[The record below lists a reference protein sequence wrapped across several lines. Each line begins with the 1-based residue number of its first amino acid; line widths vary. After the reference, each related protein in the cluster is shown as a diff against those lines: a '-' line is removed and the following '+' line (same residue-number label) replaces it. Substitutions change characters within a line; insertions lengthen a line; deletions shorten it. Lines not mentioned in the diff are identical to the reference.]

1 MKTKGRASRDD
12 RPTSSDEELSPKALA
27 TKLVAVKNSQS
38 ELARSIDVLSDQID
52 SLQKDSS
59 DHPPATATSAPPRI
73 QAQSRFAEFAGSAPP
88 PPPPGFAIRTALSPP
103 ANAPPPPPTGPAIRT
118 GTPPPPPPPPP
129 PGFGEQPATPPP
141 GPAIRTGTPPPPPPS
156 RVDLESAPPPPPTPP
171 SKGGVG
177 PVSPPSGDTSL
188 SNRPSS
194 SLSPLD
200 RLLGEEFGRPRPAES
215 IQTPLPAVSP
225 SAPNVTSPIAETET
239 AAAAAAANK
248 LAASH
253 VPEPIF
259 YVPPLLDDKAPTA
272 PKAPK
277 APVNPQ
283 PQSQPVT
290 KPLTSFSFNA
300 TLDKLKADDLTGD
313 GQSKIPP
320 APLTAPT
327 PTAKITVG
335 GKGATTPFAPAV
347 DEPAADLLEPDFFR
361 SSGESFASAAAL
373 MSDILA
379 AAPDA
384 APESGPVGSEATA
397 TRSADEP
404 NTSEVPI
411 TPDFFTAHP
420 RKRFK
425 FRR

>member
-1 MKTKGRASRDD
+1 MKTKGRASGDD
-12 RPTSSDEELSPKALA
+12 RTTSSDEELSPKALA
-27 TKLVAVKNSQS
+27 TKLAAVKNSQS
-38 ELARSIDVLSDQID
+38 ELARTIDVLSDQID

-59 DHPPATATSAPPRI
+59 DHPPATTTSAPPPI

-88 PPPPGFAIRTALSPP
+88 PPPPGFGIHTALSPP
-103 ANAPPPPPTGPAIRT
+103 ADA
-118 GTPPPPPPPPP
+118 PPPPPP
-129 PGFGEQPATPPP
+129 PGFAL
-141 GPAIRTGTPPPPPPS
+141 RTGTP
-156 RVDLESAPPPPPTPP
+156 PPPPPTPP

-177 PVSPPSGDTSL
+177 PVSPTSGDTSL

-215 IQTPLPAVSP
+215 IQTPSPAVSP

-239 AAAAAAANK
+239 ADIDIAAAAAANE
-248 LAASH
+248 LAASL

-259 YVPPLLDDKAPTA
+259 YVPPLLDDKAPA
-272 PKAPK
+272 APK

-290 KPLTSFSFNA
+290 KPVTPFSFNA

-327 PTAKITVG
+327 PTAKITIG
-335 GKGATTPFAPAV
+335 GKDATTPLAPPV

-361 SSGESFASAAAL
+361 SSGQSFASAAAL

-397 TRSADEP
+397 ARSADEP

>member
-1 MKTKGRASRDD
+1 MKTKGRASGDD

-27 TKLVAVKNSQS
+27 TKLAAVKNSQS
-38 ELARSIDVLSDQID
+38 ELARTIDVLSDQID

-88 PPPPGFAIRTALSPP
+88 PPSPGFAIRTALSPP
-103 ANAPPPPPTGPAIRT
+103 ADA
-118 GTPPPPPPPPP
+118 PPPPPPPE
-129 PGFGEQPATPPP
+129 FAL
-141 GPAIRTGTPPPPPPS
+141 RTGTPPPPPPS
-156 RVDLESAPPPPPTPP
+156 RVELESPPPLPPPPPPAPP

-177 PVSPPSGDTSL
+177 PVSPTSGDTSL

-200 RLLGEEFGRPRPAES
+200 RLLGEEFGRPRPAKS
-215 IQTPLPAVSP
+215 IQTPPPAVSP
-225 SAPNVTSPIAETET
+225 SAPNVTSPMAETET
-239 AAAAAAANK
+239 AAAAAAAANK

-259 YVPPLLDDKAPTA
+259 YVPPLLDDKTPA
-272 PKAPK
+272 APK

-290 KPLTSFSFNA
+290 KPVTPFSFNA

-313 GQSKIPP
+313 GQLKIPP

-327 PTAKITVG
+327 PTAKITIG
-335 GKGATTPFAPAV
+335 GKGATTSFAPPV
-347 DEPAADLLEPDFFR
+347 DEPAADLPEPDFFR
-361 SSGESFASAAAL
+361 SSGQSFASAAA
-373 MSDILA
+373 MVSDILA

-384 APESGPVGSEATA
+384 ASESGPVGSEAEA
-397 TRSADEP
+397 AAALSADEP
-404 NTSEVPI
+404 YASEVPI

>member
-1 MKTKGRASRDD
+1 MKTKGRASGDD
-12 RPTSSDEELSPKALA
+12 RTTSSDEELSPKALA
-27 TKLVAVKNSQS
+27 TKLAAVKNSQS
-38 ELARSIDVLSDQID
+38 ELARTIDVLSDQID

-59 DHPPATATSAPPRI
+59 DHPPATTTSAPPPI

-88 PPPPGFAIRTALSPP
+88 PPPPGFGIHTALSPP
-103 ANAPPPPPTGPAIRT
+103 ADAPPPPPPPGFALRT
-118 GTPPPPPPPPP
+118 GTPPPPPPPP
-129 PGFGEQPATPPP
+129 
-141 GPAIRTGTPPPPPPS
+141 GPAIRTGTP
-156 RVDLESAPPPPPTPP
+156 PPPPPTPP

-177 PVSPPSGDTSL
+177 PVSPTSGDTSL

-215 IQTPLPAVSP
+215 IQTPSPAVSP

-239 AAAAAAANK
+239 ADIDIAAAAAANE
-248 LAASH
+248 LAASL

-259 YVPPLLDDKAPTA
+259 YVPPLLDDKAPA
-272 PKAPK
+272 APK

-290 KPLTSFSFNA
+290 KPVTPFSFNA

-327 PTAKITVG
+327 PTAKITIG
-335 GKGATTPFAPAV
+335 GKDATTPLAPPV

-361 SSGESFASAAAL
+361 SSGQSFASAAAL

-397 TRSADEP
+397 ARSADEP

>member
-1 MKTKGRASRDD
+1 MKTKGRASGDD
-12 RPTSSDEELSPKALA
+12 RRTSPDEELSPKALA
-27 TKLVAVKNSQS
+27 TKLAVVKNSQS
-38 ELARSIDVLSDQID
+38 ELARTIDVLSDQID

-103 ANAPPPPPTGPAIRT
+103 ADA
-118 GTPPPPPPPPP
+118 PPPPPPPPP
-129 PGFGEQPATPPP
+129 PPEFAL
-141 GPAIRTGTPPPPPPS
+141 RTGTPPPPPPS
-156 RVDLESAPPPPPTPP
+156 RVELESPPPLPPPPPPPPP

-177 PVSPPSGDTSL
+177 PVSPTSGDTSL

-200 RLLGEEFGRPRPAES
+200 RLLGEEFGRPRPAKS
-215 IQTPLPAVSP
+215 IQTPPPAVSP
-225 SAPNVTSPIAETET
+225 SAPNVTSPMAETET
-239 AAAAAAANK
+239 AAAAANK

-259 YVPPLLDDKAPTA
+259 YVPPLLDDKAPA
-272 PKAPK
+272 APK

-290 KPLTSFSFNA
+290 KPLTPFSFNA

-313 GQSKIPP
+313 GQLKISP

-327 PTAKITVG
+327 PTAKITIG
-335 GKGATTPFAPAV
+335 GKGATTPFAPPV
-347 DEPAADLLEPDFFR
+347 DEPAADLPEPDFFR
-361 SSGESFASAAAL
+361 SSGQSFASAAAL

-384 APESGPVGSEATA
+384 APDAAPESGPVGSEATA
-397 TRSADEP
+397 ARSADEP

-425 FRR
+425 FHR

>member
-1 MKTKGRASRDD
+1 MKTKGRASGDD
-12 RPTSSDEELSPKALA
+12 RTTSSDEELSPKALA
-27 TKLVAVKNSQS
+27 TKLAAVKNSQS
-38 ELARSIDVLSDQID
+38 ELARTIDVLSDQID

-59 DHPPATATSAPPRI
+59 DHPPATTTSAPPPI

-88 PPPPGFAIRTALSPP
+88 PPPPGFGIHTALSPP
-103 ANAPPPPPTGPAIRT
+103 ADAPPPPPPPGFALRT
-118 GTPPPPPPPPP
+118 GTPPPPPPPP
-129 PGFGEQPATPPP
+129 
-141 GPAIRTGTPPPPPPS
+141 GPAIRTGTP
-156 RVDLESAPPPPPTPP
+156 PPPPPTPP

-177 PVSPPSGDTSL
+177 PVSPTSGDTSL
-188 SNRPSS
+188 SNSPSS

-215 IQTPLPAVSP
+215 IQTPSPAVSP

-239 AAAAAAANK
+239 ADIDIAAAAAANE
-248 LAASH
+248 LAASL

-259 YVPPLLDDKAPTA
+259 YVPPLLDDKAPA
-272 PKAPK
+272 APK

-290 KPLTSFSFNA
+290 KPVTPFSFNA

-327 PTAKITVG
+327 PTAKITIG
-335 GKGATTPFAPAV
+335 GKDATTPLAPPV

-361 SSGESFASAAAL
+361 SSGQSFASAAAL

-397 TRSADEP
+397 ARSADEP